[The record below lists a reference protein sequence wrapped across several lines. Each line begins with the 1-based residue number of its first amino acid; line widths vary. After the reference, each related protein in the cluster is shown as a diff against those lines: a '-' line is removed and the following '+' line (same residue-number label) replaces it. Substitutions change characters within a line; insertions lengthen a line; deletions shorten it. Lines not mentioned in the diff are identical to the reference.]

1 MSASI
6 KLQSMFV
13 GDCLKIVVTFKGAVF
28 VSCQQV
34 NEYQTKI
41 WEVEWTGANKS
52 TWKIY
57 LHISIFAY
65 FRKYWQ
71 EVMSWGNNWT
81 LSSIKFKLWK
91 NRYQDMEKFD
101 EVDWSL
107 TLLYLL
113 STLGRKLMSWPSVLY
128 CVFLQLEGFFT
139 KRGRMHLTETNS
151 DYYF

>member
-1 MSASI
+1 MLPLKGLFLFHVNKWMNTRLRYERLSELGQI
-6 KLQSMFV
+6 KV
-13 GDCLKIVVTFKGAVF
+13 HK
-28 VSCQQV
+28 
-34 NEYQTKI
+34 
-41 WEVEWTGANKS
+41 
-52 TWKIY
+52 KIY

-71 EVMSWGNNWT
+71 EMMSWGNNWT

-91 NRYQDMEKFD
+91 NRYQYMEKFD

-107 TLLYLL
+107 ALLYLL
-113 STLGRKLMSWPSVLY
+113 STLSRQLMSWPSVLY

-139 KRGRMHLTETNS
+139 KRGSLHLTETNS